1 VAEQERFNFNN
12 LPSRPRREREVVLY
26 SFSSNHST
34 PPSLQGSETCKLSFL
49 STAVTLEAT
58 VLSVDYFST
67 MPRRLGQRDCPMKV
81 RIMIAD
87 MRGVHSIPEIARAVG
102 LSVSIFFHR
111 AIIYIVIF
119 ITRKVYTLLLFRLT
133 ENSGGTLDKEDR
145 AIWRREFEICAK
157 EESDD
162 GSRRCCYF
170 DKN

>member
-1 VAEQERFNFNN
+1 MCSIFLDGCWQHCVGTTFWLIFDHPASKHCQVPGTIHPNPSRSATCVAEQERFNFNN

-87 MRGVHSIPEIARAVG
+87 MRGVHSIPEISRAVG
-102 LSVSIFFHR
+102 LSVSNFFP
-111 AIIYIVIF
+111 
-119 ITRKVYTLLLFRLT
+119 
-133 ENSGGTLDKEDR
+133 
-145 AIWRREFEICAK
+145 
-157 EESDD
+157 
-162 GSRRCCYF
+162 
-170 DKN
+170 